1 MVKSLW
7 ANPSCC
13 VKNVTIS
20 KMLLIVPECDYFT
33 FNTTCEFREE
43 YSFCIHMRKVS
54 NLSVFCDNP
63 PIWPNGFFVGFL
75 NGHMLDFYAGGKG
88 RIIAKS
94 NVTVEDIFDI
104 PYRQDLRTGVIHNGN
119 KETYRHRKS
128 KG

>member
-1 MVKSLW
+1 MHSHVQ
-7 ANPSCC
+7 N
-13 VKNVTIS
+13 I
-20 KMLLIVPECDYFT
+20 
-33 FNTTCEFREE
+33 EFDCTLRQSTYLAEWL
-43 YSFCIHMRKVS
+43 F
-54 NLSVFCDNP
+54 L
-63 PIWPNGFFVGFL
+63 GFL